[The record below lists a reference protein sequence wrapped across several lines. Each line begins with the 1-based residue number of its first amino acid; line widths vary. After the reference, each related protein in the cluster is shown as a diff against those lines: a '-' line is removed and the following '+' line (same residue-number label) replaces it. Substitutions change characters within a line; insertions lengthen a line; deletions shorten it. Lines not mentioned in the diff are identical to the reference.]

1 MATGKIHRSMG
12 SSKMADGLQSK
23 VTVRVNPK
31 LVREAEQR
39 VPLTPSAFLK
49 EMSLTT
55 KQRLASTREMRRP
68 RITQLLDMGETSHHK
83 FSAVDLEQS
92 VFQPFPSEVVF
103 QNYVPFEVYEVPL
116 ILRNTDKVPRLVNIV
131 LETSPYF
138 KLTSPGGVCCKVAPG
153 MCSTFQIQ
161 FTPEENKDY
170 FYQLTCITERGKFIV
185 PIRAIGA
192 RAILDFPD
200 QLNFSVCPVKYS
212 SQKTLL
218 VRNIG
223 NREARYRISTES
235 PFSVDPSIGT
245 LGIGDAMQVTVEFH
259 PLKTGDHSSSLVV
272 HYDTG
277 EDIHTSLYG
286 AAVDVNIGLAR
297 SSLTVEKTYLTL
309 SNHRSVVIHNRSE
322 IIVHFQW
329 KAFVTQ
335 EEEDHQKLRL
345 QRQKEDEM
353 DLRECKV
360 DPALREHLSLLSR
373 PFQDQWAKAQG
384 DSMLFSDDVFTLEPL
399 EGDIWPNSSAEINV
413 IFRPREARVYQQ
425 TVYCDI
431 SGRET
436 RLPLCIKGEGIGPR
450 LRFSFEQLDIGKV
463 FVGLEHSYEVVL
475 FNKGAI
481 DAVFNLVPPATAL
494 GSCFTFL
501 PQEGIILP
509 DGLQVIRIS
518 FSSTILGEF
527 TEEFRFSVNG
537 SPEPVTLTIRGCVI
551 GPTFHFDVPALHFG
565 DVSFGFPY
573 TLSCRLTNT
582 SLVPLT
588 FNLRIPGDGLGEP
601 SVSSSVQMSDNTRLL
616 RRKGAQPRL
625 RPTEFTIKPRRG
637 TIRPLGFLDIQV
649 TLCSNTVKSY
659 ELALVVDVCGVGKA
673 VSVLLLTARCMVP
686 PLRVLNPVVMFG
698 RCFLKFPYQ
707 QMLTLVNDS
716 DLPGCYRVLP
726 QEHKEDAAVWYS
738 SPMPW
743 GIVQPRGSVEVPLTL
758 EAQVT
763 GEQDTVAHVAVFG
776 SERSPLKIHLVSTGE
791 GPVVYVHPSKIN
803 FGSIQVLQYASR
815 PLHLSNQ
822 SVIPASFRAEMAG
835 KCSRW
840 RIEPSE
846 GVIPPET
853 EVSVSVI
860 ANLDDTEE
868 FKDEVNLSIENSHT
882 YVIPVRAVGIGTT
895 IVTDKPFAP
904 ELNLGPHF
912 SLDPCCYHFKITNK
926 GRRTHRLYWSTEGFG
941 PFHQHDRV
949 PAVST
954 TKGQGSS
961 QSPRPACP
969 VFKVQPL
976 RVELMPGKT
985 MEMVLEGFSST
996 PQVVKERLL
1005 CHAVVGS
1012 KAGKAP
1018 IMQVDVTCEFIAPVL
1033 QMSSREITFRV
1044 EKQPSDVLTL
1054 QYQPLSLKNTS
1065 SLPLSIVLA
1074 LEQPFLICGADRQP
1088 LSADVQ
1094 PVKLEIG
1101 EELHLSI
1108 RFNPAYEEDLC
1119 TRVVEKVL
1127 KIQFLEHPHEERVTV
1142 RGEVHFPNLHIQPMA
1157 LDFGCILND
1166 TEGVCYVEMTNC
1178 SPLLVQY
1185 HWAFLMDS
1193 HVSQMRF
1200 SLPVSKFFIK
1210 PQPPK
1215 EEGAWSEHSVSAG
1228 SSCRDGGVE
1237 EPAKALGAAGDP
1249 AQEPADADDSL
1260 EAKLLP
1266 STAAELEGAVE
1277 TQSLVGINKLM
1288 QFVETEPVTLGM
1300 EEVFDVLPHY
1310 GVLQPG
1316 ESQRVMFTFFGH
1328 TNIVAHVM
1336 ALCRVEGG
1344 PTYEIALSG
1353 EASLISYLLDVTEI
1367 DCGLQLFNKVT
1378 EAEVTLQNSGKMGFT
1393 YVALRPSAGTADSPL
1408 PGVPL
1413 VLPSTGYVG
1422 PGQEQVLKVYYLPG
1436 VPGAFCRTFQIQ
1448 VGHLEPEEISLKGEG
1463 SFPRIYL
1470 DLPRNI
1476 KGNEKYEKVLKEV
1489 IEKMEEDSQR
1499 EEAVV
1504 LGEAVAA
1511 EPPPDPLD
1519 AVLDPRLQMQ
1529 MEQMLIEEHALEQQK
1544 ALTSGPPEATAFDQH
1559 ARRRLLKAE
1568 LPEYLLDFGYI
1579 ILGSTPTHVVRITN
1593 TGQFPVSFHADRR
1606 VLRDTGSTMAWGN
1619 LSWKFSFG
1627 EVCASFPGMPSEGMA
1642 GAPQLRCFLFT
1653 MWVLDSGCENP
1664 FSLCGDKGE
1673 GVAVFSTGFSVE
1685 LDHVKHLLYCETETF
1700 EVRFDPQRANLPLG
1714 EVDVLLPI
1722 KVAGGPT
1729 FHVRLHASVAM
1740 PSLCVS
1746 RDRLEFSTLQCGQC
1760 QEETVQLHNQL
1771 QVPCN
1776 WLITINEPVKKV
1788 DRHWPARMR
1797 RKVPQKLKAQPC
1809 VFEVL
1814 PSAGALAPGQR
1825 CNVRVRFSPTEEKS
1839 YRSELKIN
1847 IFQSSQHLQLQVSGR
1862 GLEPQL
1868 EFSPPVLELGPLL
1881 PYSCGAEG
1889 TVVVKNPC
1897 EFPIEFYSLEFDQQ
1911 YLAEEQILQMLK
1923 DYDYHNTLLLPPRA
1937 PGEKLPP
1944 EVLEYYQDQK
1954 RMQDQQ
1960 TNSKTGEPA
1969 GQDNAEHRQSIASS
1983 KAAAGELADSP
1994 VYRAIA
2000 RHLGIDI
2007 SAEGCAAR
2015 NRRGIVIIIHGA
2027 PLTGKTAAAVALS
2040 KYYGAACLSMDTV
2053 VTEAISD
2060 RSSSAG
2066 LRARELCI
2074 GAAIE
2079 QSCKEAEGAGH
2090 NADVS
2095 LSLQFGTE
2103 AKRSLDMSRSSSG
2116 DKLSLRSVRSRGQA
2130 SAAVGRKTTD
2140 GHTPQSQKQH
2150 LMDLTGSQGSSSSHL
2165 SPLPC
2170 VPAQRWLSVSGSTSG
2185 ELGFRSCVLPED
2197 LLVAILSER
2206 LQLSDCYQG
2215 VVFDG
2220 LETPFAHNTASALLC
2235 LLKAVRNRPYIYF
2248 VNLFQDYASLKAR
2261 EMAAKEQEGWERE
2274 EAASREKARLWEMEE
2289 DEYDALTEEEKIQFN
2304 NSILQ
2309 VQRER
2314 KKREMEQL
2322 ARELEEK
2329 HRWELER
2336 LREEEE
2342 LKKLSKWAKRK
2353 LGKDKDNASRKKS
2366 QPGVRQNTNAST
2378 SNTSASIGNLS
2389 NVTEEGEKKG
2399 SAKEHPDSLASDKED
2414 KKKQI
2419 KAPLTDA
2426 CPVEVVQPADPEQGE
2441 TKTEAQSDSENLA
2454 LRFKIYEASQKD
2466 VTHILSSWDRAQGTL
2481 LSPLNQEV
2489 VQHQV
2494 QGQRQHLSSRRSRRD
2509 REKERQERLEK
2520 ERLEKLKA
2528 LEDSKLSGLEGEGA
2542 EGSARGQDIGVPCL
2556 DIQVLSS
2563 ADVTRA
2569 ILESGKLP
2577 AAEQVLDDL
2586 GLGPLGPPI
2595 PPTAFYSVIRYPEK
2609 RMVPAAGEA
2618 LEHFAFVV
2626 PEGATA
2632 EEGKDTRSLLDI
2644 PVVPAVKVSEEQVT
2658 PSRGRSG
2665 KEKATG
2671 RREAVRQKRSSSR
2684 GRRGLQAPGTGA
2696 LTRPPEGHQ
2705 SDMDRVPSRGKSI
2718 RLSSCRWIVPAH
2730 GEVELKVQ
2738 FSSTV
2743 PGQFDQT
2750 LHFEVL
2756 GTKRL
2761 YQVHCRGTC
2770 LYPTVSQDPWLVFPR
2785 QRKSKADD
2793 DIIFKQYVMN
2803 TGVFH
2808 FGPLLCGKSRDW
2820 YKAKHFPSNCEK
2832 ITILNITPLEAEVH
2846 FSFEHDLKADTFLLD
2861 PPNMRLKANEKQEL
2875 SVWAY
2880 PTSAGLVEDNLIC
2893 RIKGNPEP
2901 VVFGLCCQGV
2911 QVELGVSPKQVHF
2924 NKLLL
2929 HSTQLSSRTSPL
2941 RLVTKRKHLTVV
2953 SDTGRDS
2960 KTLILQNRTPLPVA
2974 WRLSGLENLG
2984 EDFSVSQEEGIVG
2997 PRTEF
3002 GVHLYFKA
3010 TQALSIKKTIRLEVS
3025 DAENVLGIVQVENI
3039 QILAEAYDVALSI
3052 NISKGADGSVDFGIL
3067 KVLDETKQV
3076 LTLKNKGKYEIA
3088 YSFKLETADTNI
3100 PDLASH
3106 LTVQP
3111 QKGVLT
3117 VSKHLVQVQLLF
3129 HPKVEMAIEDK
3140 PILHCRVIEPSTCEE
3155 GETIAI
3161 IPVKVSA
3168 KAVFSKYSIYP
3179 ASFINFGALVNGS
3192 RKTCTFMLENKGALD
3207 FKFLIYRAD
3216 QDAAVSPRKSAHR
3229 RKSACSH
3236 ESENLSKMT
3245 PLVEQSKH
3253 SLQKD
3258 ANPFMQAR
3266 FTLGMFTVY
3275 PGSGSIPPGGQQVI
3289 TVDCYAKGLGTCK
3302 EHLSIDISDRDPK
3315 DNPLGIPYML
3325 FAESCLPAFVVD
3337 DVESIFEEHRICSNI
3352 NLCHILQTVQDKGVF
3367 VTDENKFIFT
3377 NVLVGHRATA
3387 RFKIRN
3393 VDKVP
3398 CDVVLSIKPI
3408 RGQLNSHISDIF
3420 KVDPVRMGV
3429 PSCSHAFATVTFTPQ
3444 TMQNYQCTF
3453 EASLD
3458 VQASPAAVKAQSLTF
3473 SISGDGNLPQ
3483 VTVLRPVL
3491 RNKSGNPLLLFRKL
3505 LLGDSERLPL
3515 VLHNGGIVP
3524 VQLMIDLLD
3533 EGGVFFLKARPTTHC
3548 IYQAAGMEED
3558 APGEERRPH
3567 TASLVLHQGES
3578 AEFDVLFKPTLAQ
3591 RVEGRIHLSVVDNP
3605 YEETN
3610 IQLVGEGYEDDFT
3623 LDNIHGLIANSEEE
3637 NTEGNLEEDI
3647 IEAARVD
3654 HIQFGDCHIGTPHTV
3669 SFTITNRSR
3678 AEVMRFEWLAGAPFH
3693 FSPQV
3698 GHLHAGCAKNIT
3710 VTLRSDVAV
3719 AFQKHP
3725 VRCKVAWIA
3734 LQLPPE
3740 QVPDWDD
3747 CLRTV
3752 KWVDATRGPAATWP
3766 VKKKVIETDP
3776 EPAHT
3781 VLEKSIREV
3790 ELRLSAVVDYAEFE
3804 LKTDTIEFEE
3814 TLLFQTRMFTF
3825 QLSNTGNVALEYTWM
3840 AAVEDE
3846 RAVSCAGELLP
3857 PSLDGSFL
3865 ASTSGASVKLQS
3877 SCCSRQLGRALEQVS
3892 SSLSSSLNTIS
3903 DTPPFSV
3910 EPRSGTI
3917 PAGQEQLFQMKFSP
3931 VYVGDFESRML
3942 CSIPNLRPNQ
3952 KGPEVAVKGR
3962 SLMPLCHFELE
3973 DSDYITAKRRVPEL
3987 QGPKGATLD
3996 LDTRVIEF
4004 EAVGVRGRHSRTFM
4018 VMNPT
4023 SFMYSFQWTCQDPEA
4038 PPEQV
4043 AFFCR
4048 SERGRIQP
4056 GKQAEMKFE
4065 FIPGHLGITESFW
4078 AFTVPEQ
4085 SISVPFLLVGNT
4097 TDPLV
4102 TLDRSHLNFQS
4113 LLIGHEVHQTITII
4127 NSEKEAFSFAFRES
4141 SLFSEGCNASVKIE
4155 PLEGS
4160 ITPLSRFPITVFFTP
4175 TLEGEAVFNLKCDVK
4190 RKTQPLS
4197 LNIKATGYS
4206 VHTSVRCEDS
4216 DGCVTEL
4223 SAREINIIDFKE
4235 VQLNENVQH
4244 LFSIHNNS
4252 KFSFIFSWKLSGPAA
4267 CKRVLT
4273 VTPQTGVVQAEG
4285 KAETQLAF
4293 HPQKMCSLK
4302 DVELTL
4308 QINQGPT
4315 FTCVFLA
4322 TVVVPTVH
4330 FSTTRLNFGTCF
4342 IYHAGMAPSC
4352 QTLVITNQADK
4363 DVSLSCLF
4371 TSTAHLHVDF
4381 PGYVLR
4387 PGGTVEMPI
4396 TFYPREVASYHEL
4409 IPFEIN
4415 GLCQQTIEVRGRG
4428 TEMKVDVVEP
4438 QGKVVKLGALSI
4450 GQTVKKIV
4458 TIANNSAAP
4467 LTFKLSLKSTMP
4479 ELQEAGVLCL
4489 KPTNELSLKPKGE
4502 TCKVEVTFSPRCRIQ
4517 PFAEE
4522 VMLECSGLVRSLFV
4536 VRGSCQGIHVSLD
4549 QEHLSF
4555 GAVVQQSYTSRPL
4568 TMQNTGDIG
4577 VKFKWDIK
4585 SFKPDFSIS
4594 PTKGYISPGMDVP
4607 FIVTFH
4613 PSKLSRA
4620 IQCEGLQ
4627 CFIEGSEPL
4636 RLTLAGCCTETP
4648 VSKEGGGIPLHPACK
4663 RLVPLPSL
4671 RTSSLIY
4678 TKNYGSNTLTFTCAV
4693 REKHSQTI
4701 LLSNPSNKDC
4711 TVQAVIEG
4719 QHWKGPEFFHLEAS
4733 QQNKPYTITYE
4744 PLTMSSENKK
4754 HEGSLYFPL
4763 PNGTGLYYLLQ
4774 GTAETP
4780 KCSGTIFQQVPCR
4793 TSYTELIPV
4802 SNWLNRPQRFLVVVD
4817 MLKPENLESS
4827 SVLQGLEYIDV
4838 PGSAKKDYKLTFLSY
4853 KEGVFNAMVTFLNEV
4868 TKEYLF
4874 YMVTFKATASGP
4886 ISTVEVTSAVRQRV
4900 SATVKVD
4907 NPLPVPV
4914 TFAVGCK
4921 VPDVSVPP
4929 QFTVPAQSEADLVF
4943 EYQPLKVGE
4952 SSGRLVLRSSDLG
4965 SFYYN
4970 LHLKATVSGLEEPL
4984 YFCTT
4989 LGSSQT
4995 ITTKIMNYARQKTN
5009 YHLQTNCADFL
5020 TEKTI
5025 GVAPASPG
5033 GSEVSMDVT
5042 FEPCQLGE
5050 ARAMLQLSSLLGGEY
5065 SIPLF
5070 GLALPPKSQGPF
5082 PIQAGGTISIPF
5094 KNVFLQPMAFQYR
5107 VEHPAFTL
5115 RAPETL
5121 CSKQTTSLSVS
5132 FECGL
5137 GPGAA
5142 PVTSKMV
5149 VSCRGAGGVSWV
5161 YYLRGLPPHR

>member
-1 MATGKIHRSMG
+1 MATGKIHRFMG

-23 VTVRVNPK
+23 VAVRRYPK

-68 RITQLLDMGETSHHK
+68 RITQLLDMGEASHHK

-92 VFQPFPSEVVF
+92 LFQPFPSEVVF

-116 ILRNTDKVPRLVNIV
+116 ILRNTDKVPRLVKVV

-153 MCSTFQIQ
+153 MCSTYRIQ

-170 FYQLTCITERGKFIV
+170 FYQLTCVTEREKFIV

-192 RAILDFPD
+192 RAVLDFPD

-335 EEEDHQKLRL
+335 EEEDYQKLRL

-353 DLRECKV
+353 DRCLRECKV
-360 DPALREHLSLLSR
+360 EPALRERLSLLSR
-373 PFQDQWAKAQG
+373 PFQNQRAKAQG

-436 RLPLCIKGEGIGPR
+436 RLPLRIKGEGIGPR

-565 DVSFGFPY
+565 DVSFGFPH

-673 VSVLLLTARCMVP
+673 VSALLLTARCMVP

-726 QEHKEDAAVWYS
+726 QEHKEGASVWYS
-738 SPMPW
+738 SPVPW
-743 GIVQPRGSVEVPLTL
+743 GIVQPRSSVEVPLTL
-758 EAQVT
+758 EARVT

-776 SERSPLKIHLVSTGE
+776 SEGSPLKIHLVSTGE

-803 FGSIQVLQYASR
+803 FGGIQVIQDASR
-815 PLHLSNQ
+815 TLHLSNQ
-822 SVIPASFRAEMAG
+822 SVIPASFRAKMAD

-853 EVSVSVI
+853 EVSVAVI
-860 ANLDDTEE
+860 ANLDDTEK
-868 FKDEVNLSIENSHT
+868 FKDEVNLFIENSHT

-941 PFHQHDRV
+941 PFHQRDRV

-954 TKGQGSS
+954 TQGQGSF

-969 VFKVQPL
+969 VFKVQPQ

-1054 QYQPLSLKNTS
+1054 QYQPLSLRNAS

-1074 LEQPFLICGADRQP
+1074 LEQPFLICGADQQP

-1094 PVKLEIG
+1094 PMKLEIG

-1127 KIQFLEHPHEERVTV
+1127 KIRFLEHPHEEQVTV
-1142 RGEVHFPNLHIQPMA
+1142 RGEVYFPNLHIQPTA

-1166 TEGVCYVEMTNC
+1166 TEGVRYIEMTNC

-1200 SLPVSKFFIK
+1200 SPPVPKFFIK

-1215 EEGAWSEHSVSAG
+1215 EEGARSKRSVSAG

-1260 EAKLLP
+1260 ESKLLP
-1266 STAAELEGAVE
+1266 STAVELEGAVE

-1288 QFVETEPVTLGM
+1288 QFVEAEPVTLGM
-1300 EEVFDVLPHY
+1300 EEVFDVLPLY

-1353 EASLISYLLDVTEI
+1353 EASLINYLLDVTEI

-1393 YVALRPSAGTADSPL
+1393 YVVLRPSAGTADSPL

-1422 PGQEQVLKVYYLPG
+1422 PGQAQVLKVYYLPG

-1489 IEKMEEDSQR
+1489 IEKMEDSQR

-1529 MEQMLIEEHALEQQK
+1529 MEQMLMEEHALEQQK

-1568 LPEYLLDFGYI
+1568 LPEYLLDFGYV
-1579 ILGSTPTHVVRITN
+1579 ILGNTPTHVVRITN
-1593 TGQFPVSFHADRR
+1593 TGQFPVSFRADRR
-1606 VLRDTGSTMAWGN
+1606 VLRDTGN
-1619 LSWKFSFG
+1619 H
-1627 EVCASFPGMPSEGMA
+1627 V
-1642 GAPQLRCFLFT
+1642 
-1653 MWVLDSGCENP
+1653 D
-1664 FSLCGDKGE
+1664 
-1673 GVAVFSTGFSVE
+1673 
-1685 LDHVKHLLYCETETF
+1685 LDHVKHLLCCETKVF
-1700 EVRFDPQRANLPLG
+1700 EVRFDPQSANLPLG

-1729 FHVRLHASVAM
+1729 FHVRLHASVAV

-1809 VFEVL
+1809 VFEAL

-1868 EFSPPVLELGPLL
+1868 EFSPLVLELGPLL

-1911 YLAEEQILQMLK
+1911 YLAEEQILQTLK
-1923 DYDYHNTLLLPPRA
+1923 DYDCHNTLLLPPRA

-1954 RMQDQQ
+1954 RLQDEQ
-1960 TNSKTGEPA
+1960 TKSKTGEPA
-1969 GQDNAEHRQSIASS
+1969 GQDNGEGLALAVLKHRQSTTSS

-2007 SAEGCAAR
+2007 SAEGRAAR
-2015 NRRGIVIIIHGA
+2015 NRRGIVVIIHGA

-2040 KYYGAACLSMDTV
+2040 RYYGAACLSIDTV
-2053 VTEAISD
+2053 VREAISD

-2074 GAAIE
+2074 RAAIE

-2090 NADVS
+2090 NADAS
-2095 LSLQFGTE
+2095 LSLQF
-2103 AKRSLDMSRSSSG
+2103 DMRRSSSV
-2116 DKLSLRSVRSRGQA
+2116 DKLSLRSVRSRGQV
-2130 SAAVGRKTTD
+2130 SAAAGKKKTD
-2140 GHTPQSQKQH
+2140 GPTPQSQKQH

-2170 VPAQRWLSVSGSTSG
+2170 VPAQRGLSISGSTSG

-2220 LETPFAHNTASALLC
+2220 LETPFARNTASALLC

-2261 EMAAKEQEGWERE
+2261 ELAAKEQEGRERE
-2274 EAASREKARLWEMEE
+2274 EAARREKVRLWEMEE
-2289 DEYDALTEEEKIQFN
+2289 DEYDALTEEEKIHFD

-2309 VQRER
+2309 VKRER
-2314 KKREMEQL
+2314 KKRSMERL

-2336 LREEEE
+2336 LRDEEL

-2353 LGKDKDNASRKKS
+2353 IGKDKENASRKKS
-2366 QPGVRQNTNAST
+2366 QPGVRQNTNAPT
-2378 SNTSASIGNLS
+2378 SNTSASTGNLS
-2389 NVTEEGEKKG
+2389 DVTEGGEKKG
-2399 SAKEHPDSLASDKED
+2399 SAKERPDSLASDKED
-2414 KKKQI
+2414 KKKQS
-2419 KAPLTDA
+2419 KAPPTEA

-2441 TKTEAQSDSENLA
+2441 TKTEAQSDSEKNLA
-2454 LRFKIYEASQKD
+2454 LRFQSYEASQKD
-2466 VTHILSSWDRAQGTL
+2466 VTHILSSWDRAQGIL

-2494 QGQRQHLSSRRSRRD
+2494 QGQRQRLSRQRSRKD
-2509 REKERQERLEK
+2509 REK
-2520 ERLEKLKA
+2520 ERLEKVKA

-2542 EGSARGQDIGVPCL
+2542 EGSARGQDVGVPCL

-2577 AAEQVLDDL
+2577 AAEQILDDL
-2586 GLGPLGPPI
+2586 GLGPSGPPI

-2618 LEHFAFVV
+2618 LEHFTFVV

-2632 EEGKDTRSLLDI
+2632 EEGKKGTRTFLDV
-2644 PVVPAVKVSEEQVT
+2644 PVVPAVKV
-2658 PSRGRSG
+2658 
-2665 KEKATG
+2665 
-2671 RREAVRQKRSSSR
+2671 
-2684 GRRGLQAPGTGA
+2684 
-2696 LTRPPEGHQ
+2696 
-2705 SDMDRVPSRGKSI
+2705 
-2718 RLSSCRWIVPAH
+2718 
-2730 GEVELKVQ
+2730 
-2738 FSSTV
+2738 
-2743 PGQFDQT
+2743 PGQ
-2750 LHFEVL
+2750 
-2756 GTKRL
+2756 
-2761 YQVHCRGTC
+2761 
-2770 LYPTVSQDPWLVFPR
+2770 
-2785 QRKSKADD
+2785 
-2793 DIIFKQYVMN
+2793 
-2803 TGVFH
+2803 
-2808 FGPLLCGKSRDW
+2808 
-2820 YKAKHFPSNCEK
+2820 
-2832 ITILNITPLEAEVH
+2832 
-2846 FSFEHDLKADTFLLD
+2846 
-2861 PPNMRLKANEKQEL
+2861 
-2875 SVWAY
+2875 
-2880 PTSAGLVEDNLIC
+2880 
-2893 RIKGNPEP
+2893 
-2901 VVFGLCCQGV
+2901 
-2911 QVELGVSPKQVHF
+2911 
-2924 NKLLL
+2924 
-2929 HSTQLSSRTSPL
+2929 
-2941 RLVTKRKHLTVV
+2941 
-2953 SDTGRDS
+2953 
-2960 KTLILQNRTPLPVA
+2960 
-2974 WRLSGLENLG
+2974 
-2984 EDFSVSQEEGIVG
+2984 
-2997 PRTEF
+2997 
-3002 GVHLYFKA
+3002 
-3010 TQALSIKKTIRLEVS
+3010 
-3025 DAENVLGIVQVENI
+3025 
-3039 QILAEAYDVALSI
+3039 
-3052 NISKGADGSVDFGIL
+3052 
-3067 KVLDETKQV
+3067 
-3076 LTLKNKGKYEIA
+3076 
-3088 YSFKLETADTNI
+3088 
-3100 PDLASH
+3100 
-3106 LTVQP
+3106 
-3111 QKGVLT
+3111 
-3117 VSKHLVQVQLLF
+3117 
-3129 HPKVEMAIEDK
+3129 
-3140 PILHCRVIEPSTCEE
+3140 
-3155 GETIAI
+3155 
-3161 IPVKVSA
+3161 
-3168 KAVFSKYSIYP
+3168 
-3179 ASFINFGALVNGS
+3179 
-3192 RKTCTFMLENKGALD
+3192 
-3207 FKFLIYRAD
+3207 
-3216 QDAAVSPRKSAHR
+3216 
-3229 RKSACSH
+3229 
-3236 ESENLSKMT
+3236 
-3245 PLVEQSKH
+3245 
-3253 SLQKD
+3253 
-3258 ANPFMQAR
+3258 
-3266 FTLGMFTVY
+3266 
-3275 PGSGSIPPGGQQVI
+3275 
-3289 TVDCYAKGLGTCK
+3289 
-3302 EHLSIDISDRDPK
+3302 
-3315 DNPLGIPYML
+3315 
-3325 FAESCLPAFVVD
+3325 
-3337 DVESIFEEHRICSNI
+3337 
-3352 NLCHILQTVQDKGVF
+3352 
-3367 VTDENKFIFT
+3367 
-3377 NVLVGHRATA
+3377 
-3387 RFKIRN
+3387 
-3393 VDKVP
+3393 
-3398 CDVVLSIKPI
+3398 
-3408 RGQLNSHISDIF
+3408 
-3420 KVDPVRMGV
+3420 
-3429 PSCSHAFATVTFTPQ
+3429 
-3444 TMQNYQCTF
+3444 
-3453 EASLD
+3453 
-3458 VQASPAAVKAQSLTF
+3458 
-3473 SISGDGNLPQ
+3473 
-3483 VTVLRPVL
+3483 
-3491 RNKSGNPLLLFRKL
+3491 
-3505 LLGDSERLPL
+3505 
-3515 VLHNGGIVP
+3515 
-3524 VQLMIDLLD
+3524 
-3533 EGGVFFLKARPTTHC
+3533 
-3548 IYQAAGMEED
+3548 
-3558 APGEERRPH
+3558 
-3567 TASLVLHQGES
+3567 
-3578 AEFDVLFKPTLAQ
+3578 
-3591 RVEGRIHLSVVDNP
+3591 
-3605 YEETN
+3605 
-3610 IQLVGEGYEDDFT
+3610 
-3623 LDNIHGLIANSEEE
+3623 
-3637 NTEGNLEEDI
+3637 
-3647 IEAARVD
+3647 
-3654 HIQFGDCHIGTPHTV
+3654 
-3669 SFTITNRSR
+3669 
-3678 AEVMRFEWLAGAPFH
+3678 
-3693 FSPQV
+3693 
-3698 GHLHAGCAKNIT
+3698 
-3710 VTLRSDVAV
+3710 
-3719 AFQKHP
+3719 
-3725 VRCKVAWIA
+3725 
-3734 LQLPPE
+3734 
-3740 QVPDWDD
+3740 
-3747 CLRTV
+3747 
-3752 KWVDATRGPAATWP
+3752 
-3766 VKKKVIETDP
+3766 
-3776 EPAHT
+3776 
-3781 VLEKSIREV
+3781 
-3790 ELRLSAVVDYAEFE
+3790 
-3804 LKTDTIEFEE
+3804 
-3814 TLLFQTRMFTF
+3814 
-3825 QLSNTGNVALEYTWM
+3825 
-3840 AAVEDE
+3840 
-3846 RAVSCAGELLP
+3846 
-3857 PSLDGSFL
+3857 
-3865 ASTSGASVKLQS
+3865 
-3877 SCCSRQLGRALEQVS
+3877 
-3892 SSLSSSLNTIS
+3892 
-3903 DTPPFSV
+3903 
-3910 EPRSGTI
+3910 
-3917 PAGQEQLFQMKFSP
+3917 
-3931 VYVGDFESRML
+3931 
-3942 CSIPNLRPNQ
+3942 
-3952 KGPEVAVKGR
+3952 
-3962 SLMPLCHFELE
+3962 
-3973 DSDYITAKRRVPEL
+3973 
-3987 QGPKGATLD
+3987 
-3996 LDTRVIEF
+3996 
-4004 EAVGVRGRHSRTFM
+4004 
-4018 VMNPT
+4018 
-4023 SFMYSFQWTCQDPEA
+4023 
-4038 PPEQV
+4038 
-4043 AFFCR
+4043 
-4048 SERGRIQP
+4048 
-4056 GKQAEMKFE
+4056 
-4065 FIPGHLGITESFW
+4065 
-4078 AFTVPEQ
+4078 
-4085 SISVPFLLVGNT
+4085 
-4097 TDPLV
+4097 
-4102 TLDRSHLNFQS
+4102 
-4113 LLIGHEVHQTITII
+4113 
-4127 NSEKEAFSFAFRES
+4127 
-4141 SLFSEGCNASVKIE
+4141 
-4155 PLEGS
+4155 
-4160 ITPLSRFPITVFFTP
+4160 
-4175 TLEGEAVFNLKCDVK
+4175 
-4190 RKTQPLS
+4190 
-4197 LNIKATGYS
+4197 
-4206 VHTSVRCEDS
+4206 
-4216 DGCVTEL
+4216 
-4223 SAREINIIDFKE
+4223 
-4235 VQLNENVQH
+4235 
-4244 LFSIHNNS
+4244 
-4252 KFSFIFSWKLSGPAA
+4252 
-4267 CKRVLT
+4267 
-4273 VTPQTGVVQAEG
+4273 
-4285 KAETQLAF
+4285 
-4293 HPQKMCSLK
+4293 
-4302 DVELTL
+4302 
-4308 QINQGPT
+4308 
-4315 FTCVFLA
+4315 
-4322 TVVVPTVH
+4322 
-4330 FSTTRLNFGTCF
+4330 
-4342 IYHAGMAPSC
+4342 
-4352 QTLVITNQADK
+4352 
-4363 DVSLSCLF
+4363 
-4371 TSTAHLHVDF
+4371 
-4381 PGYVLR
+4381 
-4387 PGGTVEMPI
+4387 
-4396 TFYPREVASYHEL
+4396 
-4409 IPFEIN
+4409 
-4415 GLCQQTIEVRGRG
+4415 
-4428 TEMKVDVVEP
+4428 
-4438 QGKVVKLGALSI
+4438 
-4450 GQTVKKIV
+4450 
-4458 TIANNSAAP
+4458 
-4467 LTFKLSLKSTMP
+4467 
-4479 ELQEAGVLCL
+4479 
-4489 KPTNELSLKPKGE
+4489 
-4502 TCKVEVTFSPRCRIQ
+4502 
-4517 PFAEE
+4517 
-4522 VMLECSGLVRSLFV
+4522 
-4536 VRGSCQGIHVSLD
+4536 
-4549 QEHLSF
+4549 
-4555 GAVVQQSYTSRPL
+4555 
-4568 TMQNTGDIG
+4568 
-4577 VKFKWDIK
+4577 
-4585 SFKPDFSIS
+4585 
-4594 PTKGYISPGMDVP
+4594 
-4607 FIVTFH
+4607 
-4613 PSKLSRA
+4613 
-4620 IQCEGLQ
+4620 
-4627 CFIEGSEPL
+4627 
-4636 RLTLAGCCTETP
+4636 
-4648 VSKEGGGIPLHPACK
+4648 
-4663 RLVPLPSL
+4663 
-4671 RTSSLIY
+4671 
-4678 TKNYGSNTLTFTCAV
+4678 
-4693 REKHSQTI
+4693 
-4701 LLSNPSNKDC
+4701 
-4711 TVQAVIEG
+4711 
-4719 QHWKGPEFFHLEAS
+4719 
-4733 QQNKPYTITYE
+4733 
-4744 PLTMSSENKK
+4744 
-4754 HEGSLYFPL
+4754 
-4763 PNGTGLYYLLQ
+4763 
-4774 GTAETP
+4774 
-4780 KCSGTIFQQVPCR
+4780 
-4793 TSYTELIPV
+4793 
-4802 SNWLNRPQRFLVVVD
+4802 
-4817 MLKPENLESS
+4817 
-4827 SVLQGLEYIDV
+4827 
-4838 PGSAKKDYKLTFLSY
+4838 
-4853 KEGVFNAMVTFLNEV
+4853 
-4868 TKEYLF
+4868 
-4874 YMVTFKATASGP
+4874 
-4886 ISTVEVTSAVRQRV
+4886 
-4900 SATVKVD
+4900 
-4907 NPLPVPV
+4907 
-4914 TFAVGCK
+4914 
-4921 VPDVSVPP
+4921 
-4929 QFTVPAQSEADLVF
+4929 
-4943 EYQPLKVGE
+4943 
-4952 SSGRLVLRSSDLG
+4952 
-4965 SFYYN
+4965 
-4970 LHLKATVSGLEEPL
+4970 
-4984 YFCTT
+4984 
-4989 LGSSQT
+4989 
-4995 ITTKIMNYARQKTN
+4995 
-5009 YHLQTNCADFL
+5009 
-5020 TEKTI
+5020 
-5025 GVAPASPG
+5025 
-5033 GSEVSMDVT
+5033 
-5042 FEPCQLGE
+5042 
-5050 ARAMLQLSSLLGGEY
+5050 
-5065 SIPLF
+5065 
-5070 GLALPPKSQGPF
+5070 
-5082 PIQAGGTISIPF
+5082 
-5094 KNVFLQPMAFQYR
+5094 
-5107 VEHPAFTL
+5107 
-5115 RAPETL
+5115 
-5121 CSKQTTSLSVS
+5121 
-5132 FECGL
+5132 
-5137 GPGAA
+5137 GPGWMGAW
-5142 PVTSKMV
+5142 
-5149 VSCRGAGGVSWV
+5149 GAGGMEKDHCGRAVKT
-5161 YYLRGLPPHR
+5161 